1 MLIPQLLFCHSP
13 SLGMNG
19 WTPDCSTRA
28 RGTSLAGLTLLLI
41 PWVLLLKPHRIP
53 TLSSNKKH
61 SLFSLVENEL
71 PDRCQTKQSSFL
83 SWHFHRVHGFLQQWG
98 LEEAGNHVLTGMGRK
113 RGRRRT
119 RGEREQSVNIL
130 TGTHKEP
137 VLSKNLIQD

>member
-1 MLIPQLLFCHSP
+1 
-13 SLGMNG
+13 MNG
-19 WTPDCSTRA
+19 WTPDCTA
-28 RGTSLAGLTLLLI
+28 RDRGSLWLGCWSCLI
-41 PWVLLLKPHRIP
+41 TPAQP
-53 TLSSNKKH
+53 TGATPQTPQDSHPVKQQEALA
-61 SLFSLVENEL
+61 LFSWGKRAPRQV
-71 PDRCQTKQSSFL
+71 PDQAKLFL
-83 SWHFHRVHGFLQQWG
+83 SWQWHFHRVHGFLQQWG